1 MHRFALWRRAAHC
14 AVFALFLL
22 LGSTPSFADP
32 VSDLDAR
39 ATAEYNRGL
48 DARDAGRNGAACQHF
63 RNAEALYH
71 NSIMALSGMGYG
83 HRSEEQLDAIKS
95 FANGQQNQ
103 VDASKARAKEVCGR
117 PDGPALTSS
126 RSGSSSDE
134 VDWNAEKK
142 LDLQRTADLA
152 HSQYKEA
159 DRLWDAGDRAGACAA
174 IRLATANFDK
184 ISSAMEANPALRG
197 AFGNPDVVLANGK
210 MASEVRDKTFCSKVT
225 GLQMDSLRRDMSLA
239 DSKVDEAKR
248 LYEAD
253 DLAGSCVAARLST
266 DAYDRLTSA
275 MRTDPTLRAAFEDPE
290 SVFENAKVMADHRDR
305 FYCAKP
311 G

>member
-95 FANGQQNQ
+95 FANGQQNR
-103 VDASKARAKEVCGR
+103 VDASKARAREVCGR

-126 RSGSSSDE
+126 RSGSSSDA

-159 DRLWDAGDRAGACAA
+159 GRLWDAGDRAGACAA

-184 ISSAMEANPALRG
+184 ISGAMKANPALRA

-210 MASEVRDKTFCSKVT
+210 MASEERDETFCVNQVQRGEVERT
-225 GLQMDSLRRDMSLA
+225 ALLA
-239 DSKVDEAKR
+239 SSQFDEADR
-248 LYEAD
+248 LWK
-253 DLAGSCVAARLST
+253 AGDKPGACAAMRLS
-266 DAYDRLTSA
+266 AANFGKVASA
-275 MRTDPTLRAAFEDPE
+275 MAANPGLRSAFSEPD
-290 SVFENAKVMADHRDR
+290 VVIENAALAAKIRDEM
-305 FYCAKP
+305 FCK

>member
-95 FANGQQNQ
+95 FANGQQNR
-103 VDASKARAKEVCGR
+103 VDASKARAREVCGR

-126 RSGSSSDE
+126 RSGSSSDA

-159 DRLWDAGDRAGACAA
+159 DRLWYAGDRAGACAA
-174 IRLATANFDK
+174 IRLATVNFDK
-184 ISSAMEANPALRG
+184 ISGALKANPALRG
-197 AFGNPDVVLANGK
+197 AFGNPDVVLENGK
-210 MASEVRDKTFCSKVT
+210 IAAE
-225 GLQMDSLRRDMSLA
+225 LR
-239 DSKVDEAKR
+239 DEAFCVNQVQR
-248 LYEAD
+248 REVERTALLASSQFDEAD
-253 DLAGSCVAARLST
+253 RLWKAGDKPGACAAMRLS
-266 DAYDRLTSA
+266 AANFGKVASA
-275 MRTDPTLRAAFEDPE
+275 MAANPGLRSAFSEPD
-290 SVFENAKVMADHRDR
+290 VVIENAALAAKIRDEM
-305 FYCAKP
+305 FCK

>member
-1 MHRFALWRRAAHC
+1 MHRIALWRRAAHC

-95 FANGQQNQ
+95 FANGQQNR
-103 VDASKARAKEVCGR
+103 VDASKARAREVCGR

-126 RSGSSSDE
+126 RSGSSSDA

-159 DRLWDAGDRAGACAA
+159 GRLWDAGDRAGACAA

-210 MASEVRDKTFCSKVT
+210 MASEERDETFCVNQVQRGEVERT
-225 GLQMDSLRRDMSLA
+225 ALLA
-239 DSKVDEAKR
+239 SSQFDEADR
-248 LYEAD
+248 LWK
-253 DLAGSCVAARLST
+253 AGDKPGACAAMRLS
-266 DAYDRLTSA
+266 AANFGKVASA
-275 MRTDPTLRAAFEDPE
+275 MAANPGLRSAFSEPD
-290 SVFENAKVMADHRDR
+290 VVIENAALAAKIRDEM
-305 FYCAKP
+305 FCK

>member
-22 LGSTPSFADP
+22 LGSSPSFADP

-95 FANGQQNQ
+95 FANGQQNR
-103 VDASKARAKEVCGR
+103 VDASKARAREVCGR

-126 RSGSSSDE
+126 RSASSSDA

-159 DRLWDAGDRAGACAA
+159 GRLWDAGDRAGACAA

-184 ISSAMEANPALRG
+184 ISGAMKANPALRG

-210 MASEVRDKTFCSKVT
+210 MASEERDETFCVNQVQRGEVERT
-225 GLQMDSLRRDMSLA
+225 ALLA
-239 DSKVDEAKR
+239 SSQFDEADR
-248 LYEAD
+248 LWK
-253 DLAGSCVAARLST
+253 AGDKPGACAAMRLS
-266 DAYDRLTSA
+266 AANFGKVASA
-275 MRTDPTLRAAFEDPE
+275 MAANPGLRSAFSEPD
-290 SVFENAKVMADHRDR
+290 VVIENAALAAKIRDEM
-305 FYCAKP
+305 FCK